1 MVQIDSE
8 LIAHMQNPNNYGR
21 IENAD
26 SIGIGKNP
34 QNGEEVIVYINALKK
49 EDDFIIQD
57 IAFEAIAC
65 MTTVVAGSIIT
76 NEAKGVSF
84 EMARD
89 LIATTLGLLENV
101 PPEEAACS
109 EIVALALQAAIDGF
123 LETLKSGKKQTLIY
137 KIQQSC
143 SPSKEFSA
151 VKKDEK

>member
-8 LIAHMQNPNNYGR
+8 LIAHMQNPHNYGR

-34 QNGEEVIVYINALKK
+34 QNGEEVIVYINAVKK
-49 EDDFIIQD
+49 DNDFMIED

-137 KIQQSC
+137 KIKQSC
-143 SPSKEFSA
+143 SPNKEFNA
-151 VKKDEK
+151 VEKDEK